1 MQGIPGKHITSTSRD
16 EARNRNISSSSS
28 NAKELIM
35 LARMKAVGTRIT
47 LLAATLALLV
57 AINPGTAAAS
67 NGFCQGVYI
76 TSNCTGPGP
85 GPVTQIDA
93 EVLEGS
99 ATICVR
105 LNEGDGVFVYKSCG
119 VDRASHRSLWR
130 NGIRKSSPRVQEL

>member
-1 MQGIPGKHITSTSRD
+1 
-16 EARNRNISSSSS
+16 
-28 NAKELIM
+28 M
-35 LARMKAVGTRIT
+35 LARTKAVSTRIA
-47 LLAATLALLV
+47 LLGAALASTFALLV

-76 TSNCTGPGP
+76 TSTCTGPGP

-119 VDRASHRSLWR
+119 LDRASTEAYGVTGYPEILTEGAGVVVT
-130 NGIRKSSPRVQEL
+130 GIYNT